1 MKRGSTAL
9 TETSA
14 AARFGNNYD
23 LLHYFAQ
30 HILNVKLLASLVL
43 VCKGYHAIF
52 TPRLWRNIAD
62 NDLNLVQG
70 LDPTELKLRYIK
82 KFTKFRV
89 EDETSGLG
97 GGLPKLLS
105 QMSNLES
112 FTDFHTTHTT
122 LDLIRQNC
130 PKIRELH
137 LRFRSREWITPS
149 TLHGF
154 TNLTSLILD
163 NLDGLDSWNQWTT
176 FFIDLL
182 DASPGLEELGLF
194 NLQSVYIPNVDR
206 WRCPHLFR
214 VLCEELAK
222 RPPGQRLHL
231 RSLLLGSDVFAA
243 GYFGQ
248 ECIQH
253 LTDPRYL
260 EHLHIGGTGTHSLY
274 ANQICH
280 PEFVSPE
287 ITPNLRLITTL
298 YNNQLINKWLQDLHS
313 RYPLFAQKL
322 THRVS
327 EEWRY
332 HTVPNTFGPIHIRHA
347 FYYELRHVAPP
358 GTYNALRNNAR
369 LVQPLALPGHS
380 KTFPYGLTT
389 STESIHEDAV
399 ETPGPTGKSPALL
412 FRSLTLNLFWPRPGL
427 NPIDEEA
434 LFKIRSHILHI
445 SSAGALKSLTI
456 YPHDTSGSRDMEH
469 PIPAPK
475 RRKRMGLGM
484 MTATMVNMLNGL
496 NTLEDLHFPLLRS
509 TSSREREAENQ
520 WERNVIL
527 MLADDGVLPRLR
539 NVKIFGPCFEV
550 VRGADNRVVRLIEL
564 DTNEQQRLVWFRDIW
579 EFVAM

>member
-1 MKRGSTAL
+1 MKKGSRAL
-9 TETSA
+9 TETPA
-14 AARFGNNYD
+14 AARFGSNYD

-70 LDPTELKLRYIK
+70 LDPTEHKLRYIK
-82 KFTKFRV
+82 RFTTLRP
-89 EDETSGLG
+89 EDEISGHG
-97 GGLPKLLS
+97 GGFPKLLS

-137 LRFRSREWITPS
+137 LRFRSQERITPS

-194 NLQSVYIPNVDR
+194 NLQAVYIPNTDR
-206 WRCPHLFR
+206 WKCPHHFR

-222 RPPGQRLHL
+222 RSPSQRLHL

-243 GYFGQ
+243 GFLGQ
-248 ECIQH
+248 DCIQH
-253 LTDPRYL
+253 LTDLSYL
-260 EHLHIGGTGTHSLY
+260 EHLHIGGTGTHYLH
-274 ANQICH
+274 AIQICH

-298 YNNQLINKWLQDLHS
+298 YNNKLVNEWLQDLHS
-313 RYPLFAQKL
+313 RYPSFAQKL

-327 EEWRY
+327 EDWRY
-332 HTVPNTFGPIHIRHA
+332 HTGPNKFGPIYIRHA
-347 FYYELRHVAPP
+347 FYYELQNLAPP
-358 GTYNALRNNAR
+358 GTFHRLRNDAR
-369 LVQPLALPGHS
+369 LLQPLALPGHS
-380 KTFPYGLTT
+380 RTFPYGLTT
-389 STESIHEDAV
+389 IQSTHQDAA
-399 ETPGPTGKSPALL
+399 EAPGPTGKAPTLP
-412 FRSLTLNLFWPRPGL
+412 FRSLTLNLYWPRPGL
-427 NPIDEEA
+427 HPIDEEV
-434 LFKIRSHILHI
+434 LFNIRSHLLHI

-456 YPHDTSGSRDMEH
+456 YPNDDSGSRDREH
-469 PIPAPK
+469 PNPASKK
-475 RRKRMGLGM
+475 RMRMGLGL

-509 TSSREREAENQ
+509 KSAREREAENQ
-520 WERNVIL
+520 WERKVIL

-539 NVKIFGPCFEV
+539 HVKIFGPCFEV
-550 VRGADNRVVRLIEL
+550 VRGTDNRVVRLIEL
-564 DTNEQQRLVWFRDIW
+564 DKNEEQSLVWFRDIW
-579 EFVAM
+579 EF